1 MVKKVCSRRGVF
13 MTIPVGVVRFEAIRE
28 QQLISVMKGLADKN
42 IAIAYL
48 AGFINES
55 INRRS

>member
-1 MVKKVCSRRGVF
+1 

-55 INRRS
+55 INRCS